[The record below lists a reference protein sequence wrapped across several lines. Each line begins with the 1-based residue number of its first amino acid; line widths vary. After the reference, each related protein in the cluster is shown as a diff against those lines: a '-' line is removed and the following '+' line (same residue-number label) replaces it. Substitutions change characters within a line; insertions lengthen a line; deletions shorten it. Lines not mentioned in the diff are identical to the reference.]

1 MKQPVFQGAGTAIIT
16 PFAGS
21 AVDYGRLEQQ
31 LDFQLE
37 HGIDAIIVCGTT
49 GESSTMTFEE
59 QKKTI
64 AHCVKHV
71 SGRCTVIGGTG
82 GNNTAAVLEKS
93 KSAAGDG
100 VDALLLVTPY
110 YNKCTQNGLV
120 EHYTYIADRVDVP
133 VIVYNVPSR
142 TGVNVSE
149 ASYIAMSRHPNIN
162 GVKEASGET
171 AKVARTVAACGE
183 NFHVW
188 SGNDDQIV
196 PLMALGAKGVI
207 SVLSNICP
215 AETVAMAKACLADD
229 YEMARSLQLRY
240 MGLIDAL
247 FCEVNPIPVKA
258 AMELLGMDSGQL
270 RMPLSIMEPQ
280 NVQKLRTAMSR
291 VGLL

>member
-1 MKQPVFQGAGTAIIT
+1 MKKPVFQGAGTAIVT
-16 PFAGS
+16 PFAGG

-31 LDFQLE
+31 LEFQLE
-37 HGIDAIIVCGTT
+37 RGIDAIIVCGTT
-49 GESSTMTFEE
+49 GESSTQSFEE

-71 SGRCTVIGGTG
+71 NGRCVVIAGTG
-82 GNNTAAVLEKS
+82 GNNTAEVLEKS
-93 KSAAGDG
+93 KCAAGDG
-100 VDALLLVTPY
+100 ADALLLVTPY

-120 EHYTYIADRVDVP
+120 AHYTHIADRVDVP

-149 ASYIAMSRHPNIN
+149 KSYIAMSRHSNIN
-162 GVKEASGET
+162 GVKEASGDT

-183 NFHVW
+183 DFHVW

-196 PLMALGAKGVI
+196 PLMSLGAKGVI

-215 AETVAMAKACLADD
+215 AETVQMAHACLSGD
-229 YEMARSLQLRY
+229 YETARKLQLIY
-240 MGLIDAL
+240 MELIDAL

-258 AMELLGMDSGQL
+258 AMQLLGMDSGQL
-270 RMPLSIMEPQ
+270 RMPLSDMEPQ
-280 NVQKLRTAMSR
+280 NVEKLHAAMGR